1 MPNGIKSFI
10 SESAYNNKKN
20 QKHFKIFG
28 TIDFFIK
35 DPLPSNVDIL
45 KVKDFVEKKIPSVF
59 TDRIDAFYVGHF
71 QEFEDKQVNA
81 MYKDGAVYVS
91 NNQDDESD
99 MEDDIIHEIAHAVES
114 NFAMD
119 IYSDNKIQNE
129 FLGKRTRLRD
139 MLSEYG
145 WLDGKDISFMELEY
159 SKEFDDF
166 LHKEITYSTL
176 DMFCVGLFVRPY
188 AATDLREYFA
198 TAFEEYF
205 LGDRPYVKRISPVA
219 YQKIKSLHMGEV

>member
-20 QKHFKIFG
+20 QKHFTIFG
-28 TIDFFIK
+28 IDVFIK
-35 DPLPSNVDIL
+35 DPLPDNVDVF
-45 KVKDFVEKKIPSVF
+45 KVKAYVERKIPSLF
-59 TDRIDAFYVGHF
+59 TDQIDAFYVGHF
-71 QEFEDKQVNA
+71 EEFEQRQVNA
-81 MYKDGAVYVS
+81 MYKDGAVYIS
-91 NNQDDESD
+91 NDQDDEED
-99 MEDDIIHEIAHAVES
+99 MQDDIIHEIAHAVEN
-114 NFAMD
+114 NFAME

-145 WLDGKDISFMELEY
+145 YLDGKDISFMELEY

-166 LHKEITYSTL
+166 LHKEITYDKL
-176 DMFCVGLFVRPY
+176 DMFCVGLFIRPY
-188 AATDLREYFA
+188 AATNLREYFA

-205 LGDRPYVKRISPVA
+205 LGDTSYLKRICPVA
-219 YQKIKSLHMGEV
+219 YRKINSIYSSEV